1 MGKEEQML
9 HGDESMGLDS
19 KERRGAGERESEE
32 ERDVISHNRRYW
44 RRFERHAKLS
54 SDASMTSH
62 MREIREWARR
72 EEVGEAKE
80 RELERAVERAKDVKM
95 NGN

>member
-1 MGKEEQML
+1 
-9 HGDESMGLDS
+9 
-19 KERRGAGERESEE
+19 
-32 ERDVISHNRRYW
+32 
-44 RRFERHAKLS
+44 
-54 SDASMTSH
+54 MTSH